1 LRETLVFPSFT
12 DQRNTELAGVLLA
25 GNVVSVHVRR
35 GDYLGDPVL
44 EGICD
49 EGYYQRALDYME
61 QQIRSPR
68 FVFFSN
74 DILWCRSRFGMRN
87 ALFVD
92 WNTGLNSFRDMQL
105 MSLCEHHI
113 IANSSFSWWGAWL
126 NNQPDKI
133 VISPDRWV
141 TMEGIDLSG
150 IILPTFRVC

>member
-74 DILWCRSRFGMRN
+74 DILWCRSRFGMVY
-87 ALFVD
+87 AL
-92 WNTGLNSFRDMQL
+92 
-105 MSLCEHHI
+105 I
-113 IANSSFSWWGAWL
+113 
-126 NNQPDKI
+126 
-133 VISPDRWV
+133 DRRF
-141 TMEGIDLSG
+141 L
-150 IILPTFRVC
+150 R